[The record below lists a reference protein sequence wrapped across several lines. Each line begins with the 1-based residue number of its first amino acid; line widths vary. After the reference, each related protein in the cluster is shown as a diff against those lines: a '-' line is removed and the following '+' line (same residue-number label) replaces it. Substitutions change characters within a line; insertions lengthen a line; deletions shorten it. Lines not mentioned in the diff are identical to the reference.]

1 MCVAVV
7 FFSGDKFV
15 FFLSSGSAMCPQD
28 AYGKF
33 HF

>member
-1 MCVAVV
+1 MRVHVV
-7 FFSGDKFV
+7 FLV
-15 FFLSSGSAMCPQD
+15 MIFFLSSGSTMCPQD